1 MVITIQLENV
11 TQTYRVRG
19 NPVTAL
25 DHVSLA
31 IEAGEYCAMVG
42 ESGSGKTTL
51 MHIMG
56 LLATPTEGRY
66 TLCGQ
71 DVFAMKNGGRSRLR
85 AACIGFVV
93 QDFFLNPRLTAVEN
107 VELPLR
113 LAGIA
118 KNRRRKMALEALE
131 KVGLSG
137 RTDHL
142 PRELSGGQ
150 QQRVAFARATVHHP
164 ALILADEPTGNLDK
178 RSTASILDLLRAENT
193 RGATIFMITHDPS
206 AAMAANRV
214 LTMEQGRITN
224 DRLL

>member
-1 MVITIQLENV
+1 MLKLENV
-11 TQTYRVRG
+11 TQTYQVGRTQ
-19 NPVTAL
+19 VTAL
-25 DHVSLA
+25 DNVNLLL
-31 IEAGEYCAMVG
+31 EAGEFCAMVG

-56 LLATPTEGRY
+56 LLATPSAGRY

-71 DVFAMKNGGRSRLR
+71 DVFALKNGGRSRLR
-85 AACIGFVV
+85 AAHIGFVF
-93 QDFFLNPRLTAVEN
+93 QDFFLNPRLTAREN

-118 KNRRRKMALEALE
+118 QSERRRMAEEALD
-131 KVGLSG
+131 KVGLAD
-137 RTDHL
+137 RMQHL

-150 QQRVAFARATVHHP
+150 QQRVAFARATVRHP

-178 RSTASILDLLRAENT
+178 RSTESILSLLREENR
-193 RGATIFMITHDPS
+193 RGATIFMITHDLS
-206 AAMAANRV
+206 AAAAAGRV
-214 LTMEQGRITN
+214 LTMEQGHITS